1 MARRRN
7 AGILDD
13 LVELVARLPWWA
25 GVALAI
31 ISYVVLHRF
40 ATAEVAVA
48 TNPGRFGAVAAQQLY
63 VTMAMFGQYLLPVI
77 LLIGAVGSA
86 IAQWKRTQLI
96 TDVARSESAGVLGDM
111 RWQEFEVLVGEAFR
125 LKGYRVTETGGGGA
139 DGGVDLVVTKG
150 SEKRLV
156 QCKQWRAFKVGV
168 TTIRE
173 LYGVMA
179 AKGAAGGFV
188 VTSGEFTGDAIEF
201 AHGRNIELING
212 AQLLGMIERARQTVQ
227 SASATA
233 SPPSASRTALQQADP
248 NPPNCPRCGQ
258 TMIWRVA
265 KQGSNAGKPFWGCSG
280 FPDCRGTRTAG

>member
-77 LLIGAVGSA
+77 LLFGAVGSA

-96 TDVARSESAGVLGDM
+96 TDVARSESPRLPCDIQGNAYAPGHSRFDLDHPH
-111 RWQEFEVLVGEAFR
+111 FR
-125 LKGYRVTETGGGGA
+125 
-139 DGGVDLVVTKG
+139 
-150 SEKRLV
+150 
-156 QCKQWRAFKVGV
+156 
-168 TTIRE
+168 
-173 LYGVMA
+173 
-179 AKGAAGGFV
+179 
-188 VTSGEFTGDAIEF
+188 
-201 AHGRNIELING
+201 
-212 AQLLGMIERARQTVQ
+212 
-227 SASATA
+227 
-233 SPPSASRTALQQADP
+233 PPHT
-248 NPPNCPRCGQ
+248 
-258 TMIWRVA
+258 
-265 KQGSNAGKPFWGCSG
+265 PFSIK
-280 FPDCRGTRTAG
+280 

>member
-125 LKGYRVTETGGGGA
+125 LKGYR
-139 DGGVDLVVTKG
+139 
-150 SEKRLV
+150 
-156 QCKQWRAFKVGV
+156 
-168 TTIRE
+168 
-173 LYGVMA
+173 
-179 AKGAAGGFV
+179 
-188 VTSGEFTGDAIEF
+188 
-201 AHGRNIELING
+201 
-212 AQLLGMIERARQTVQ
+212 
-227 SASATA
+227 
-233 SPPSASRTALQQADP
+233 
-248 NPPNCPRCGQ
+248 
-258 TMIWRVA
+258 
-265 KQGSNAGKPFWGCSG
+265 
-280 FPDCRGTRTAG
+280 

>member
-13 LVELVARLPWWA
+13 LVELVARLPWWV

-31 ISYVVLHRF
+31 ISYVVLHRL

-63 VTMAMFGQYLLPVI
+63 ITMAMFGQYLLPVI
-77 LLIGAVGSA
+77 LLIGAIGSA

-96 TDVARSESAGVLGDM
+96 TDVARSESVGVLGDM